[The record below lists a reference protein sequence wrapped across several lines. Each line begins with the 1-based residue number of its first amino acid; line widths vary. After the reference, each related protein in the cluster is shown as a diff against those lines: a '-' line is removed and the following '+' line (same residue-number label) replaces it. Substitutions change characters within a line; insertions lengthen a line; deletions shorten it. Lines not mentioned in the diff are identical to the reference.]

1 MKLLVTRKAM
11 RGQNCYRVGY
21 CQLQNLLAS
30 EKPFAYSAG
39 VYGWAC
45 DYYEIGNNI
54 TISTG
59 YAPIGKDTDYNIVKQ
74 YDNKAAKIWGDRK
87 LSYDKQVKK
96 VKKLLAQFAEMLTLQ
111 FCDDD

>member
-30 EKPFAYSAG
+30 EEPFAYSARAE
-39 VYGWAC
+39 GWAC
-45 DYYEIGNNI
+45 DYYEIDNGI

-59 YAPIGKDTDYNIVKQ
+59 YAPIGKDTDHDIVKQ
-74 YDNKAAKIWGDRK
+74 YDDKAAKIWCNRK
-87 LSYDKQVKK
+87 LSYDQQVKK
-96 VKKLLAQFAEMLTLQ
+96 IKKLLKQFAEELSGSNN
-111 FCDDD
+111 D